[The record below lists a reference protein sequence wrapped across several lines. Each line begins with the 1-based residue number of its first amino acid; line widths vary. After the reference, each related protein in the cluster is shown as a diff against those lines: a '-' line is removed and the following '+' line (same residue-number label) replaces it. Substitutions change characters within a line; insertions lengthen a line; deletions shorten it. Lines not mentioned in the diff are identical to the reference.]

1 MANWK
6 GLLAVVLNAYD
17 LTSFVTVSTK
27 EVCFKT
33 EILHI
38 FFKKWVIHMSKY
50 FQSENQEFLI
60 WGSRRP
66 AVEKQKVAQFLP
78 ALLLTKQALKHNHH
92 WEQYKKAKNEVNA
105 IIKAAK
111 TKYLSDGIKNSSGN
125 KL

>member
-1 MANWK
+1 
-6 GLLAVVLNAYD
+6 
-17 LTSFVTVSTK
+17 
-27 EVCFKT
+27 
-33 EILHI
+33 
-38 FFKKWVIHMSKY
+38 MSKY
-50 FQSENQEFLI
+50 FQSETKNFLYREAE
-60 WGSRRP
+60 G

>member
-38 FFKKWVIHMSKY
+38 FLKSGLSIC
-50 FQSENQEFLI
+50 QSIFSLKTKNFLY
-60 WGSRRP
+60 GEAEG
-66 AVEKQKVAQFLP
+66 AVEK
-78 ALLLTKQALKHNHH
+78 
-92 WEQYKKAKNEVNA
+92 
-105 IIKAAK
+105 
-111 TKYLSDGIKNSSGN
+111 
-125 KL
+125 

>member
-1 MANWK
+1 MRTMANWK

-60 WGSRRP
+60 WGSRRCRRKIEGCL
-66 AVEKQKVAQFLP
+66 V
-78 ALLLTKQALKHNHH
+78 LTHIVT
-92 WEQYKKAKNEVNA
+92 YKTSTEA
-105 IIKAAK
+105 
-111 TKYLSDGIKNSSGN
+111 
-125 KL
+125 